1 MASHEDRLLQLIY
14 RLSHGDPDHIIGRK
28 NLGQPLGLSPKLDF
42 VQNLKKGGGSLSYIL
57 TTKKGY
63 RMLKLPTTIITL
75 TQTFRSLFREPT
87 WRKAQ
92 ILLLGAILTTGKR
105 TVTASLRVMG
115 LSEATDF
122 AKYHQVLNRAMWSP
136 RQASEKL

>member
-1 MASHEDRLLQLIY
+1 
-14 RLSHGDPDHIIGRK
+14 
-28 NLGQPLGLSPKLDF
+28 
-42 VQNLKKGGGSLSYIL
+42 
-57 TTKKGY
+57 
-63 RMLKLPTTIITL
+63 MLKLPTTIISL
-75 TQTFRSLFREPT
+75 MQTFQPLFREPT

-122 AKYHQVLNRAMWSP
+122 AKYHQVLNRAVWSP
-136 RQASEKL
+136 RQASEKLLRLLLSSLVVSQ